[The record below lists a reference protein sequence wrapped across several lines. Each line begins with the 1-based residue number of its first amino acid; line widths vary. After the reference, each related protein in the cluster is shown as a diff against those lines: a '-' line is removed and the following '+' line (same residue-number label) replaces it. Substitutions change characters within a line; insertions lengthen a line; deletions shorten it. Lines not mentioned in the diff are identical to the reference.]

1 MTFCYL
7 LLLTVGFI
15 SCVYFS
21 NPTFLI
27 TWLITL
33 RFVTRLVFLNDLLN
47 WLIYVIILLFT
58 GGIIVLFAYMT
69 SLVTRYK
76 INFPPISKFV
86 ILLSLP
92 LISLLNCQNYSFAA
106 VKTISRLYLESW
118 NLIILFIALYLL
130 MVLVSIVKI
139 ATALWGPIKS
149 SFLNDK
155 QT

>member
-86 ILLSLP
+86 IVLSLP
-92 LISLLNCQNYSFAA
+92 LISLLNCQNYSLRQP
-106 VKTISRLYLESW
+106 RLFQGFTLNLEIYL
-118 NLIILFIALYLL
+118 FFLL
-130 MVLVSIVKI
+130 PY
-139 ATALWGPIKS
+139 TYWWC
-149 SFLNDK
+149 
-155 QT
+155 